1 MKIKGYILGI
11 SVAMASLLV
20 SSCDT
25 DNLTDVYQ
33 SSTIG
38 ATFITASQS
47 VSFPSSG
54 YEGFDVE
61 VVRAQTEAPAT
72 IKVTSAVL
80 LGC

>member
-47 VSFPSSG
+47 VSMN
-54 YEGFDVE
+54 V
-61 VVRAQTEAPAT
+61 
-72 IKVTSAVL
+72 SAVTMKRPL
-80 LGC
+80 PANTI

>member
-33 SSTIG
+33 SSTMEPH
-38 ATFITASQS
+38 SLLLLNPYHS
-47 VSFPSSG
+47 PLPVM
-54 YEGFDVE
+54 
-61 VVRAQTEAPAT
+61 
-72 IKVTSAVL
+72 KVL
-80 LGC
+80 M

>member
-47 VSFPSSG
+47 RSSRIR
-54 YEGFDVE
+54 V
-61 VVRAQTEAPAT
+61 
-72 IKVTSAVL
+72 
-80 LGC
+80 